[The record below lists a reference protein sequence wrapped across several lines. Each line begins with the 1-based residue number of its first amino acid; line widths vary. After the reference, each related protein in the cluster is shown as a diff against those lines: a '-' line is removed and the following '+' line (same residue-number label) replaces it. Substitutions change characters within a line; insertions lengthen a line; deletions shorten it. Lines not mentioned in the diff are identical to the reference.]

1 MQDTTIPGNRP
12 YLLSPR
18 EERAGTRT
26 AAYTALAAGV
36 LVLFLTGRHVEWR
49 GTATLHL
56 LLESSA
62 TLLAVLIGV
71 LALVRYYSRRNP
83 TLLLIG
89 AGFLGTSVLDA
100 YHVAIAAL
108 HLSSEGGTPPIV
120 PWSWL
125 ASRLFLSLL
134 LVWSWTVWRQEVK
147 LGADA
152 ARLPGSRIYLEVGG
166 LTLVTIALFD
176 LVRLPPAIVPDAL
189 LPRPAELLPGLLF
202 AVALAGYLRKG
213 NWRSWPFEVWLVP
226 ALLVAVAS
234 QVLFMAFSRHP
245 LDTLGVAAHA
255 LKIVS
260 YGFVLVGLIASMYGI
275 YRQLERSTCLIRHA
289 NTALHAEV
297 EERVEA
303 ERAARGSEEKY
314 RRILSTIQEGY
325 FETDL
330 VGNLMIANE
339 AMSELLGYPPERLH
353 GMSFREYTADASV
366 QAVHDTFRRVYRTG
380 TPAQLFGWTILREE
394 GERRFVEASAS
405 AIRAPDGRIT
415 GFRGIVRDVT
425 ARREAEERLEERTR
439 ALARSN
445 DELRQLANVASH
457 DLQEPLRMVAG
468 STRLLARRYQGR
480 LDEEAEQY
488 IEYAL
493 QGVARMQTLIQS
505 LLHYSRVETRGG
517 ELRPVSAAEPL
528 EWAEANL
535 KGAIEEAEASV
546 THAPLPVV
554 RADPTQLAQLF
565 ENLLANAIKFRGTD
579 PLRVHV
585 SAEPRGEMWAFRVRD
600 NGIGIAPEHAPRI
613 FEIFQRLHTREEY
626 EGTGI
631 GLAICK
637 RIVERHGGEIWVRST
652 PGRGA
657 SFHFT
662 LPAPPDGAG
671 EGDRDAGTDD
681 LRRRGERP
689 PAPRRRHRPERV
701 AEVG

>member
-1 MQDTTIPGNRP
+1 
-12 YLLSPR
+12 
-18 EERAGTRT
+18 
-26 AAYTALAAGV
+26 
-36 LVLFLTGRHVEWR
+36 
-49 GTATLHL
+49 
-56 LLESSA
+56 
-62 TLLAVLIGV
+62 
-71 LALVRYYSRRNP
+71 
-83 TLLLIG
+83 
-89 AGFLGTSVLDA
+89 
-100 YHVAIAAL
+100 
-108 HLSSEGGTPPIV
+108 
-120 PWSWL
+120 
-125 ASRLFLSLL
+125 
-134 LVWSWTVWRQEVK
+134 
-147 LGADA
+147 
-152 ARLPGSRIYLEVGG
+152 
-166 LTLVTIALFD
+166 
-176 LVRLPPAIVPDAL
+176 
-189 LPRPAELLPGLLF
+189 
-202 AVALAGYLRKG
+202 
-213 NWRSWPFEVWLVP
+213 
-226 ALLVAVAS
+226 
-234 QVLFMAFSRHP
+234 
-245 LDTLGVAAHA
+245 
-255 LKIVS
+255 
-260 YGFVLVGLIASMYGI
+260 
-275 YRQLERSTCLIRHA
+275 
-289 NTALHAEV
+289 
-297 EERVEA
+297 
-303 ERAARGSEEKY
+303 
-314 RRILSTIQEGY
+314 
-325 FETDL
+325 
-330 VGNLMIANE
+330 
-339 AMSELLGYPPERLH
+339 
-353 GMSFREYTADASV
+353 
-366 QAVHDTFRRVYRTG
+366 
-380 TPAQLFGWTILREE
+380 
-394 GERRFVEASAS
+394 
-405 AIRAPDGRIT
+405 
-415 GFRGIVRDVT
+415 
-425 ARREAEERLEERTR
+425 
-439 ALARSN
+439 
-445 DELRQLANVASH
+445 
-457 DLQEPLRMVAG
+457 MVAG